1 MTWGQCAE
9 ILTRSWG
16 KRVGVGLR
24 ELLGNT
30 VLAHDSQCDPVVP
43 VLENPSERM
52 NLSTLNLPLPAPS
65 SHFLQVRQKIENKG
79 SFPSEKNSS
88 NNKWTWR
95 MLSLVV
101 LDSRGTSGDRVTCT
115 AAETKRKN
123 PVRWASSPCL
133 LLEITKLKA
142 QFRRHHSAVPDFSWV
157 VETQ

>member
-1 MTWGQCAE
+1 MNYKTSCKTICLIDWMAE
-9 ILTRSWG
+9 WRGDSVQRFSQDPEG
-16 KRVGVGLR
+16 RGGLW

-43 VLENPSERM
+43 VLENPGERM

-101 LDSRGTSGDRVTCT
+101 LDSRGISWDRVTCT
-115 AAETKRKN
+115 AAETKRKRILWSE
-123 PVRWASSPCL
+123 PALHASC
-133 LLEITKLKA
+133 
-142 QFRRHHSAVPDFSWV
+142 
-157 VETQ
+157 